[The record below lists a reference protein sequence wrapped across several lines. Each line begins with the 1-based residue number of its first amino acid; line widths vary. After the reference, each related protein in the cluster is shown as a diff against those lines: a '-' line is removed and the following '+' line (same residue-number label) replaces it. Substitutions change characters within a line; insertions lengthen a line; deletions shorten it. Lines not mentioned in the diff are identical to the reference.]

1 MNAKQQRMEV
11 VVPVSNEEASVEA
24 NIELL
29 LAYPLSEFPFRFAIT
44 IADNASSDPPP
55 AATRPGRRM
64 VLDTELLLLAERNGM
79 RIHEVPVDWVED
91 LDSRVGLLTS
101 AAPPMDAAPPARL
114 LHGSSRP
121 SRRPPS
127 QARPCATSARRANAG
142 C

>member
-64 VLDTELLLLAERNGM
+64 VLRHRALAARGAERHAHPRGA
-79 RIHEVPVDWVED
+79 RRLGRRPRLARGSADECGTADGRGTSGAITAWVESTFKATTVAGTTVCD
-91 LDSRVGLLTS
+91 L
-101 AAPPMDAAPPARL
+101 
-114 LHGSSRP
+114 SSP
-121 SRRPPS
+121 S
-127 QARPCATSARRANAG
+127 
-142 C
+142 